1 MLDRILK
8 LFNKREVCLFINNCM
23 IIQFCGLSGSGK
35 STVAKAAAAALK
47 KQGIAVEVIDGD
59 EYRATLCKGLGFS
72 KQDRLEN
79 MRRMAFVAAQLSKH
93 GVVTI
98 ICAIN
103 PYEEMRKEIA
113 ATYPNVATAFID
125 CAIETLK
132 IRDTKGLYQ
141 KAFLPKHHPDKVNNL
156 TGVNDPFDKPQH
168 PDIYINTDKETIVS
182 GVNKMVAFIT
192 GRLSLKKPFLSNRYF
207 TNAAP
212 LFNNYINL

>member
-1 MLDRILK
+1 MLSSFFK
-8 LFNKREVCLFINNCM
+8 LFNERQVCLFKKTNM

-35 STVAKAAAAALK
+35 STLARAAATALK
-47 KQGIAVEVIDGD
+47 KQGIDVEIIDGD

-103 PYEEMRKEIA
+103 PYEEMRKEVSA
-113 ATYPNVATAFID
+113 AYPNVVTAFID
-125 CAIETLK
+125 CSVETLK

-141 KAFLPKHHPDKVNNL
+141 KAFLPLHHPDRINNL
-156 TGVNDPFDKPQH
+156 TGINDPFDRPAK

-182 GVNKMVAFIT
+182 CVNKMVSFVT
-192 GRLSLKKPFLSNRYF
+192 GRLLLKKPFLSSKYF
-207 TNAAP
+207 NNATP
-212 LFNNYINL
+212 HFNNYINL